1 MHRITSHGVGAK
13 AVEKKRKKM
22 HVGAPVSHSVVCV
35 NQTDLQSVHVYG
47 YMHGERDIKQFVRQS
62 VSDDESKEFYSSS
75 GGAAFQR
82 GGGSL
87 AVRTEQALWAI
98 HQ

>member
-1 MHRITSHGVGAK
+1 MHRITGHGVGAK
-13 AVEKKRKKM
+13 AVEKEKKKM
-22 HVGAPVSHSVVCV
+22 HVSAPVSHSVVCV
-35 NQTDLQSVHVYG
+35 NQTDLQSVHVYS
-47 YMHGERDIKQFVRQS
+47 YMHGERDIKQSIRQS

-75 GGAAFQR
+75 DGAAFQTR
-82 GGGSL
+82 GGSL